1 MPVGDWTEAWVGA
14 RYRAAEHQVVGRG
27 LGGHVGGAWL
37 LRVEVERRPV
47 SNGDGD
53 WFRARC
59 RSGLL
64 GLFCGRFRGFKGKSL
79 TWGGH
84 SGLFCKRSG
93 VLKGI
98 PSLCKC
104 YNACKVLYRCESG
117 GIAVKA
123 GPTVSVPL

>member
-1 MPVGDWTEAWVGA
+1 M
-14 RYRAAEHQVVGRG
+14 
-27 LGGHVGGAWL
+27 GGAWL

-64 GLFCGRFRGFKGKSL
+64 GLFCGRFRGFKG
-79 TWGGH
+79 
-84 SGLFCKRSG
+84 
-93 VLKGI
+93 I

-104 YNACKVLYRCESG
+104 YNACKVLYPCESG

-123 GPTVSVPL
+123 GPTVSVSL